1 MEAFSVLRKER
12 DKKQRLR
19 EVAISEPNFS
29 SAPEVRETKI
39 GAHPLLGAV
48 NFLVKQ

>member
-1 MEAFSVLRKER
+1 VS
-12 DKKQRLR
+12 KKQRLR
-19 EVAISEPNFS
+19 EARISEPNFS

-39 GAHPLLGAV
+39 GAHPLLWYI